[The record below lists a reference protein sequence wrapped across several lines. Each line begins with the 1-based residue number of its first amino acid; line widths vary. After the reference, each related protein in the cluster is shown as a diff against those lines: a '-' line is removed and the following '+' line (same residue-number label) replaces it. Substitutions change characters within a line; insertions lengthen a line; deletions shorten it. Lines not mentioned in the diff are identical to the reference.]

1 MKCHGGITCA
11 FGSDSRCSPPIITR
25 TLEAVDSH
33 QAVLA
38 EFRACKAMWGG
49 ITRPVHIKVGMIYDS
64 RPLFRQEPQIRKQ
77 EDHANQRQW
86 LTPGKK

>member
-1 MKCHGGITCA
+1 
-11 FGSDSRCSPPIITR
+11 
-25 TLEAVDSH
+25 
-33 QAVLA
+33 
-38 EFRACKAMWGG
+38 MWGG